1 MTVNSTLKKW
11 LKAIAWSA
19 FAIVLVIT
27 IVGIYNGVT
36 HNTNEQ
42 KAYWSEQQHLD
53 GYVLNDSLDVIDN
66 GNGISIINNVTNE
79 VCAENIR
86 FDWVQHSADSL
97 SVFCS
102 DGKRG
107 FYNRYTGLFDS
118 LDYKDLLF
126 LQ

>member
-53 GYVLNDSLDVIDN
+53 G
-66 GNGISIINNVTNE
+66 
-79 VCAENIR
+79 
-86 FDWVQHSADSL
+86 
-97 SVFCS
+97 
-102 DGKRG
+102 
-107 FYNRYTGLFDS
+107 
-118 LDYKDLLF
+118 
-126 LQ
+126 

>member
-66 GNGISIINNVTNE
+66 LHFGS
-79 VCAENIR
+79 
-86 FDWVQHSADSL
+86 
-97 SVFCS
+97 
-102 DGKRG
+102 
-107 FYNRYTGLFDS
+107 
-118 LDYKDLLF
+118 
-126 LQ
+126 